1 MVCDCCPDVWIS
13 IEINSI
19 AVLNIYAVDYS
30 CIVEITAVIS
40 VSEFINSLK
49 NFDFSVK
56 SKQLNFLIYFI
67 LMYKKQMKKLKCSV
81 ILKLKSVNFAIIK
94 NPYF

>member
-1 MVCDCCPDVWIS
+1 MVCNFYPDVLMS

-40 VSEFINSLK
+40 VNESINLFK

-56 SKQLNFLIYFI
+56 SK
-67 LMYKKQMKKLKCSV
+67 
-81 ILKLKSVNFAIIK
+81 
-94 NPYF
+94 